1 MLHYYKKCNDRFKF
15 KYKHT
20 NNKWINVDYI
30 ISTIR
35 LVHNS
40 NTEVYT
46 LDTHDASELTNTQNK
61 ETNMT
66 TWVITVISIVGLGLH
81 DSPNMDA
88 STR

>member
-20 NNKWINVDYI
+20 NSKWINVDYI

-35 LVHNS
+35 LGHNS

-46 LDTHDASELTNTQNK
+46 LDSHDASELTK
-61 ETNMT
+61 YIE
-66 TWVITVISIVGLGLH
+66 
-81 DSPNMDA
+81 
-88 STR
+88 